1 MYLLQNKPSLLAA
14 LLAPYT
20 LCAHPKATDLLLKS
34 CHHPLRYTPP
44 LPQLFPIISQGPH
57 YNQSPKEDSPNA
69 TRAGQSLRKL
79 MCHCLLESKSDFA
92 WNYT

>member
-20 LCAHPKATDLLLKS
+20 LCAQPKATDLLLES
-34 CHHPLRYTPP
+34 CYRPLRYTPH
-44 LPQLFPIISQGPH
+44 LPQLFPIISQGPP
-57 YNQSPKEDSPNA
+57 YNQSPKQASPNA
-69 TRAGQSLRKL
+69 TRAGQSLRKQ
-79 MCHCLLESKSDFA
+79 MCHCLLESKSDFS